1 MAAVL
6 NKFTISLEKQVN
18 IEKSEKNPQLSPSE
32 FVVQNLSDVGGKK
45 VWNWCGY
52 DKFKKLLDL
61 SSELW
66 AEFLRW

>member
-1 MAAVL
+1 
-6 NKFTISLEKQVN
+6 VN